1 MSDLKDTLN
10 LLKTPFPM
18 KGDLPKREPALV
30 ERWAQQR
37 IYARMRAAAAGR
49 PAFILHDGPPYANG
63 DIHIGHAVNKVL
75 KDMVFKSRFFDGFDS
90 QWIPGWDCH
99 GMPIEHRIEQVN
111 GRGLPTEQVQQLCR
125 DYALAQTLSQKK
137 DFLRLGLLGDWEH
150 AFRTM
155 DFQTEA
161 NEIRFLDR
169 IRQRGL
175 LFRGQK
181 PVNWCVDCQSA
192 LAEAELEYA
201 PKRST
206 TAYVGLLALDPADLA
221 SRFKCPATS
230 GRQARLTI
238 WTTTPWTL
246 PANAAVGLDPQ
257 ASYGLYDTP
266 DGMRVLAAQTGEK
279 LLRAFGVGHELL
291 AVAPG
296 IDLVGLMLKHPLLDI
311 AVPVVAADF
320 VSLDTGTGLVH
331 LAPAH
336 GADDFELCR
345 GLGITGDNAVDGTG
359 RFVPGLPVIGGMALQ
374 EGSQAILD
382 MLKADGSLL
391 RQEHIEHSY
400 PHCWRH
406 RTPILFRSTTQ
417 WFIGMDHRAAGDART
432 LRETARDAIG
442 DVPFYPA
449 SGRSR
454 MEAMIDGRPDWCISR
469 QRTWGV
475 PLALFVRRS
484 DHSLHPETARLVEE
498 VAQRVE
504 REGISAWTRLRP
516 ADLGVDESVYEKL
529 ADTLDVWFDSGSIH
543 ATVYRNARRLD
554 GHSYPADLYLEG
566 SDQHRGWFGSSLMT
580 GCAADGR
587 APFKAVLTHGFA
599 VDGNGKKMSKSLGNT
614 VSPQAVANT
623 RGADIIRLW
632 IASTDYA
639 TDICVSEEILDRV
652 VEMYRRIRNT
662 IRFLLLNVSDFDAA
676 ADSVPAQDLERVDR
690 YAVARCREW
699 AEQCRKGYRDYDFV
713 AVTRLVH
720 GYCADELGGF
730 YLDVLKDRLYAS
742 AQGCRERRSAQTAL
756 HAILKNLLLLTAP
769 ILSFTAE
776 EAWTVLFE
784 SGDDSVFL
792 HTWDEAVPLA
802 VDDPDGTGEFWRHVR
817 QLRPNVMKAI
827 EDLRSS
833 GVIGRSSEAS
843 IVIEA
848 PAETIGSLAL
858 MSAELPSIFMVAD
871 ASLKESQEVDIKVR
885 RTAALRCRRCW
896 RHEATVGHDA
906 AQTML
911 CKRCLGVLSSFSGF
925 GEDASSFSRA
935 GALNTRRGDNVPAQ

>member
-18 KGDLPKREPALV
+18 KGDLPQREPALV
-30 ERWAQQR
+30 ERWRAQR

-49 PAFILHDGPPYANG
+49 PPFVLHDGPPYANG

-75 KDMVFKSRFFDGFDS
+75 KDMVFKSRFFDGFDA

-99 GMPIEHRIEQVN
+99 GMPIEHRIEQMN
-111 GRGLPTEQVQQLCR
+111 GRGLPTEQVQRLCR
-125 DYALAQTLSQKK
+125 DYALSQTQSQMK

-181 PVNWCVDCQSA
+181 PINWCVDCQSA

-206 TAYVGLLALDPADLA
+206 TACVGLVALDPADLA
-221 SRFKCPATS
+221 SRFKWPPAS
-230 GRQARLTI
+230 GAPARLAI

-246 PANAAVGLDPQ
+246 PANAAVGLHPQ
-257 ASYGLYDTP
+257 ARYGLYDTP
-266 DGMRVLAAQTGEK
+266 AGMQVLAAETGEK
-279 LLRAFGVGHELL
+279 VLSGLGVAHELL
-291 AVAPG
+291 AVAHG
-296 IDLVGLMLKHPLLDI
+296 IDLVGLQLKHPWHDS

-320 VSLDTGTGLVH
+320 VSLETGTGLVH

-336 GADDFELCR
+336 GGEDFELCR
-345 GLGITGDNAVDGTG
+345 SLGITGDNAIDGAG
-359 RFVPGLPVIGGMALQ
+359 RFMTSLPVIGGMTLE

-382 MLKADGSLL
+382 TLKKQGALL
-391 RQEHIEHSY
+391 GQARIEHSY

-406 RTPILFRSTTQ
+406 KTPILFRSTTQ
-417 WFIGMDHRAAGDART
+417 WFIGMDHRATGDERT
-432 LRETARDAIG
+432 LRETARDAIR

-454 MEAMIDGRPDWCISR
+454 MEAMIDNRPDWCISR

-484 DHSLHPETARLVEE
+484 DHSLHPETARIVEE

-504 REGISAWTRLRP
+504 REGISAWASLKP
-516 ADLGVDESVYEKL
+516 ADLGVDESEYEKVV
-529 ADTLDVWFDSGSIH
+529 DTLDVWFDSGSIH
-543 ATVYRNARRLD
+543 ATVYRDARCLD

-580 GCAADGR
+580 GCAADGH

-599 VDGNGKKMSKSLGNT
+599 VDGSGKKMSKSVGNT
-614 VSPQAVANT
+614 VSPQEVANT

-632 IASTDYA
+632 IASTDYS
-639 TDICVSEEILDRV
+639 TDISISEEILDRT
-652 VEMYRRIRNT
+652 VERYRRIRNT

-676 ADSVPAQDLERVDR
+676 VDAVPAQALESVDR
-690 YAVARCREW
+690 YAMVRCREW
-699 AEQCRKGYRDYDFV
+699 AEQCHMGYRNYDFV

-720 GYCADELGGF
+720 DYCADELGGF
-730 YLDVLKDRLYAS
+730 YLDALKDRLYAT
-742 AQGCRERRSAQTAL
+742 AQKGSERHSAQTAL
-756 HAILKNLLLLTAP
+756 HFILKTLLLVTAP

-776 EAWTVLFE
+776 EAWMVLFKSDE
-784 SGDDSVFL
+784 DSVFL
-792 HTWDEAVPLA
+792 HTWDEAVPHI
-802 VDDPDGTGEFWRHVR
+802 VEDPAAREFWRHVM

-827 EDLRSS
+827 EEVRSS
-833 GVIGRSSEAS
+833 GAIGRSSEAS

-848 PAETIGSLAL
+848 PTEVIASLKLLGSQ
-858 MSAELPSIFMVAD
+858 LPSIFIVAE
-871 ASLKESQEVDIKVR
+871 AALKESQVLDIKVKK
-885 RTAALRCRRCW
+885 TATLRCRRCW
-896 RHEATVGHDA
+896 RHEATV
-906 AQTML
+906 AQPEEL
-911 CKRCLGVLSSFSGF
+911 CGRCLLVLSSIPGF
-925 GEDASSFSRA
+925 AQDTFASSS
-935 GALNTRRGDNVPAQ
+935 Q

>member
-18 KGDLPKREPALV
+18 KGDLPQREPALV
-30 ERWAQQR
+30 ERWQAQR

-49 PAFILHDGPPYANG
+49 PAFVLHDGPPYANG

-75 KDMVFKSRFFDGFDS
+75 KDMVFKSRFFDGFDA

-99 GMPIEHRIEQVN
+99 GMPIEHRIEQMN
-111 GRGLPTEQVQQLCR
+111 GRGLPTQQVQQLCR
-125 DYALAQTLSQKK
+125 DYALSQTRSQQK
-137 DFLRLGLLGDWEH
+137 DFLRLGLLGDWAH

-161 NEIRFLDR
+161 NEVRFLDR

-201 PKRST
+201 PRRST
-206 TAYVGLLALDPADLA
+206 TACVGLLALDAADLA
-221 SRFKCPATS
+221 SRFAWPLA
-230 GRQARLTI
+230 GGAQPRLAI

-257 ASYGLYDTP
+257 ARYGLYDTP
-266 DGMRVLAAQTGEK
+266 AGLRVLAVEAGEK
-279 LLRAFGVGHELL
+279 MLRELGVEHALV
-291 AVAPG
+291 AVARG
-296 IDLVGLMLKHPLLDI
+296 IDLVGLRLKHPWHDG

-336 GADDFELCR
+336 GAEDFELCR
-345 GLGITGDNAVDGTG
+345 GLGIGGDNAIDGAG
-359 RFVPGLPVIGGMALQ
+359 RFVASLPLIGGMALE

-382 MLKADGSLL
+382 TLAAQGALL
-391 RQEHIEHSY
+391 GQARIAHSY

-406 RTPILFRSTTQ
+406 KTPILFRSTTQ
-417 WFIGMDHRAAGDART
+417 WFIGMDRRATGDVRT
-432 LRETARDAIG
+432 LRETARDAIR

-449 SGRSR
+449 SGRAR

-475 PLALFVRRS
+475 PLAFFVRRS
-484 DHSLHPETARLVEE
+484 DHALHPETARLVEE
-498 VAQRVE
+498 VAQRIE
-504 REGISAWTRLRP
+504 REGLAAWTRLEPRE
-516 ADLGVDESVYEKL
+516 LGVDEAVYEKL
-529 ADTLDVWFDSGSIH
+529 SDTLDVWFDSGSIH
-543 ATVYRNARRLD
+543 ATVYRDPRRPD
-554 GHSYPADLYLEG
+554 APSAPADLYLEG

-580 GCAADGR
+580 GCAADGH

-599 VDGNGKKMSKSLGNT
+599 VDGEGKKMSKSLGNT
-614 VSPQAVANT
+614 VSPQQVANT
-623 RGADIIRLW
+623 RGADIVRLW

-662 IRFLLLNVSDFDAA
+662 VRFLLLNLSDFDAA
-676 ADSVPAQDLERVDR
+676 TDAVPACDMARVDR
-690 YAVARCREW
+690 YAMARCGEW
-699 AEQCRKGYRDYDFV
+699 AGHCRQGYRDYDFV

-742 AQGCRERRSAQTAL
+742 ARDGRDRRSAQTAL
-756 HAILKNLLLLTAP
+756 HAILKNLLLLAAP

-776 EAWTVLFE
+776 EAWTVLFDTDE
-784 SGDDSVFL
+784 DSVFL
-792 HTWDEAVPLA
+792 HTWDEAVPPGVQEPDA
-802 VDDPDGTGEFWRHVR
+802 VVESWRQVR
-817 QLRPNVMKAI
+817 QLRAHVMKAI
-827 EDLRSS
+827 EDVRSS
-833 GVIGRSSEAS
+833 GAIGRSSEAS
-843 IVIEA
+843 LVIEA
-848 PAETIGSLAL
+848 PADLIASLAVL
-858 MSAELPSIFMVAD
+858 RGELPAIFMVAE
-871 ASLKESQEVDIKVR
+871 ASLKEGAKVDVHVR
-885 RTAALRCRRCW
+885 RTASLRCRRCW
-896 RHEATVGHDA
+896 RHDATVKDDA
-906 AQTML
+906 GLQML
-911 CKRCLGVLSSFSGF
+911 CDRCRTVLSDLA
-925 GEDASSFSRA
+925 EMH
-935 GALNTRRGDNVPAQ
+935 GA

>member
-1 MSDLKDTLN
+1 MSDLKNTLN
-10 LLKTPFPM
+10 LLTTPFPM
-18 KGDLPKREPALV
+18 KGDLPRREPALV
-30 ERWAQQR
+30 ERWARQR
-37 IYARMRAAAAGR
+37 IYERMREAAAGR
-49 PAFILHDGPPYANG
+49 PPFVLHDGPPYANG

-99 GMPIEHRIEQVN
+99 GMPIEHRIEQMN
-111 GRGLPTEQVQQLCR
+111 GRDLPTEQVQALCR
-125 DYALAQTLSQKK
+125 EYAFSQTQSQKK
-137 DFLRLGLLGDWEH
+137 DFLRLGLLGDWDN

-155 DFQTEA
+155 DFETEA

-201 PKRST
+201 HKRST
-206 TAYVGLLALDPADLA
+206 TAYVGMQAIDAADLA
-221 SRFKCPATS
+221 SRFKCAPVAGKPA
-230 GRQARLTI
+230 RVVI

-246 PANAAVGLDPQ
+246 PGNAAVGLDPE

-266 DGMRVLAAQTGEK
+266 EGLLVLASDSAAK
-279 LLRAFGVGHELL
+279 LLGGFAIAHELR

-296 IDLVGLMLKHPLLDI
+296 IDLVGAMLKHPLHDN
-311 AVPVVAADF
+311 AVPMVAADF

-336 GADDFELCR
+336 GAEDFELCR
-345 GLGITGDNAVDGTG
+345 GLGIAGDNVIDGAG
-359 RFVPGLPVIGGMALQ
+359 RFVPGLPVIGGMSLE
-374 EGSQAILD
+374 EGSRTILE

-391 RQEHIEHSY
+391 RQERIEHSY

-406 RTPILFRSTTQ
+406 KTPILFRSTTQ
-417 WFIGMDHRAAGDART
+417 WFIAMDHPAKGEERT
-432 LRETARDAIG
+432 LRETAREAIR

-469 QRTWGV
+469 QRAWGV
-475 PLALFVRRS
+475 PLAFFVRRS
-484 DHSLHPETARLVEE
+484 DNSLHPETSRLVEE

-504 REGISAWTRLRP
+504 REGISAWTRLSP
-516 ADLGVDESVYEKL
+516 ADLGVDESEFEKL
-529 ADTLDVWFDSGSIH
+529 SDTLDVWFDSGSIH
-543 ATVYRNARRLD
+543 ATVYRDPRRLD
-554 GHSYPADLYLEG
+554 AHDHPADLYLEG

-614 VSPQAVANT
+614 VSPQEVAST
-623 RGADIIRLW
+623 RGAEIIRLW
-632 IASTDYA
+632 IASTDYS
-639 TDICVSEEILDRV
+639 TDISVSEEILDRV

-662 IRFLLLNVSDFDAA
+662 IRFLLLNVSDFDAQ
-676 ADSVPAQDLERVDR
+676 ADAVSEHDLASVDR
-690 YAVARCREW
+690 YAMARCRELG
-699 AEQCRKGYRDYDFV
+699 EQCRRSYRDYDFV
-713 AVTRLVH
+713 AVTRLIH

-742 AQGCRERRSAQTAL
+742 ARDSHERRSAQTAL
-756 HAILKNLLLLTAP
+756 HAILKNLLLLSAP

-776 EAWTVLFE
+776 EAWTVLFDTE
-784 SGDDSVFL
+784 EEKGDSVFL
-792 HTWDEAVPLA
+792 HTWDEALPPGME
-802 VDDPDGTGEFWRHVR
+802 DPDVLDFWRHAR
-817 QLRPNVMKAI
+817 QLRPSVMKAI

-833 GVIGRSSEAS
+833 GSIGRSSEANL
-843 IVIEA
+843 VIEA
-848 PAETIGSLAL
+848 PVEILESLAL
-858 MSAELPSIFMVAD
+858 LGSELASIFMVAD
-871 ASLKESQEVDIKVR
+871 VVLKVGDKVEVRVR
-885 RTAALRCRRCW
+885 PTSFLRCRRCW
-896 RHEATVGHDA
+896 RHDATVMGDDA
-906 AQTML
+906 EQAML
-911 CKRCLGVLSSFSGF
+911 CERCRTVMAAFPELH
-925 GEDASSFSRA
+925 
-935 GALNTRRGDNVPAQ
+935 GA

>member
-1 MSDLKDTLN
+1 MPDLKDTLN

-30 ERWAQQR
+30 ERWTQQR
-37 IYARMRAAAAGR
+37 IYARMREAAAGR
-49 PAFILHDGPPYANG
+49 PPFVLHDGPPYANG

-99 GMPIEHRIEQVN
+99 GMPIEHRIEQMN
-111 GRGLPTEQVQQLCR
+111 GRGLPTGQVQKLCR
-125 DYALAQTLSQKK
+125 DYAMQQTLSQKK
-137 DFLRLGLLGDWEH
+137 DFLRLGLLGDWDR

-155 DFQTEA
+155 DFETEA

-201 PKRST
+201 SKRST
-206 TAYVGLLALDPADLA
+206 TAYVGMRAMDAADLA
-221 SRFKCPATS
+221 SRFKCAVSP
-230 GRQARLTI
+230 GKQARIVI

-246 PANAAVGLDPQ
+246 PGNAAVGLAAE

-266 DGMRVLAAQTGEK
+266 DGMLMLAVESGAR
-279 LLRAFGVGHELL
+279 LLGAFGIEHELR

-296 IDLVGLMLKHPLLDI
+296 IELAGAQLKHPLQDI
-311 AVPVVAADF
+311 AVPMVAADF

-336 GADDFELCR
+336 GAEDFELCR
-345 GLGITGDNAVDGTG
+345 GLGITGDNVIDGAG
-359 RFVPGLPVIGGMALQ
+359 RFVPGLPVIGGMALE
-374 EGSQAILD
+374 EGSKAILE

-391 RQEHIEHSY
+391 RQERIEHSY

-406 RTPILFRSTTQ
+406 KTPILFRSTTQ
-417 WFIGMDHRAAGDART
+417 WFIGMDRLATGGEHT
-432 LRETARDAIG
+432 LRETAREAIR

-449 SGRSR
+449 TGRSR

-469 QRTWGV
+469 QRAWGV
-475 PLALFVRRS
+475 PLAFFVRRS
-484 DHSLHPETARLVEE
+484 DNSLHPETARLTEE
-498 VAQRVE
+498 VARRVE
-504 REGISAWTRLRP
+504 REGISAWARLSP
-516 ADLGVDESVYEKL
+516 ADLGVDESEFEKL
-529 ADTLDVWFDSGSIH
+529 SDTLDVWFDSGSIH
-543 ATVYRNARRLD
+543 ATVYRDARRPD
-554 GHSYPADLYLEG
+554 AHAYPADLYLEG

-614 VSPQAVANT
+614 VSPQQVAGT
-623 RGADIIRLW
+623 RGAEIIRLW
-632 IASTDYA
+632 IASTDYS
-639 TDICVSEEILDRV
+639 TDISVSEEILDRV

-662 IRFLLLNVSDFDAA
+662 IRFLLLNVSDFDAGTDA
-676 ADSVPAQDLERVDR
+676 VADSDLASVDR
-690 YAVARCREW
+690 YAMARCRELV
-699 AEQCRKGYRDYDFV
+699 EQCRESYREYDFV
-713 AVTRLVH
+713 SVTRLIH

-742 AQGCRERRSAQTAL
+742 ARDSHERRSAQTAL
-756 HAILKNLLLLTAP
+756 HAIVKNLLLLAAP

-776 EAWTVLFE
+776 EAWMVLFDAE
-784 SGDDSVFL
+784 RNDGSVFL
-792 HTWDEAVPLA
+792 HTWDEVAPPA
-802 VDDPDGTGEFWRHVR
+802 TDDDPDVAEFWRHAR
-817 QLRPNVMKAI
+817 QLRPGVMKAI
-827 EDLRSS
+827 EDLRST
-833 GVIGRSSEAS
+833 GDIGRSSEAN
-843 IVIEA
+843 IVIDA
-848 PAETIGSLAL
+848 PEEVVESLAL
-858 MSAELPSIFMVAD
+858 LGSELASIFMVAD
-871 ASLKESQEVDIKVR
+871 VALRVGSKVDIKVR
-885 RTAALRCRRCW
+885 QTSFLRCRRCW
-896 RHEATVGHDA
+896 RHDATVVDEEGE
-906 AQTML
+906 QGML
-911 CKRCLGVLSSFSGF
+911 CERCQTVLAGF
-925 GEDASSFSRA
+925 PE
-935 GALNTRRGDNVPAQ
+935 LNDV